1 MSDRAVVQIPVTLD
15 AANRRKDR
23 SASLR
28 FSSTQE
34 LGTADFAELDRLT
47 PSGGWLLFAQ
57 NELMRAIYQPTMRQT
72 MGSVLRNACVP
83 SYSFGGVRTPISQS
97 RSLVLDPALPG
108 VRARGNCGAWV
119 HATVPQSLQLLGPNR
134 GG

>member
-23 SASLR
+23 SVSLR

-47 PSGGWLLFAQ
+47 PSSRWLLFAQ
-57 NELMRAIYQPTMRQT
+57 NELMRATYQPTMRQT
-72 MGSVLRNACVP
+72 VGSVLCNACVP
-83 SYSFGGVRTPISQS
+83 SYSFGGVGTPISQS
-97 RSLVLDPALPG
+97 RSNA
-108 VRARGNCGAWV
+108 
-119 HATVPQSLQLLGPNR
+119 ATS

>member
-1 MSDRAVVQIPVTLD
+1 MSDRAVVQIPVMLD

-57 NELMRAIYQPTMRQT
+57 NELMRATYAPDDGKRPSQRSTMFK
-72 MGSVLRNACVP
+72 VP
-83 SYSFGGVRTPISQS
+83 AT
-97 RSLVLDPALPG
+97 AEPG
-108 VRARGNCGAWV
+108 AR
-119 HATVPQSLQLLGPNR
+119 
-134 GG
+134 